1 MPIEGPLKELGIQD
15 VLQLL
20 ELAGK
25 TGALTV
31 RSEHLNDEAIVH
43 FDHGVA
49 VYASRRRSIR
59 LLGQQLLQAGKVTER
74 ELTRALELQR
84 NRPGHRLGAILVE
97 QGSVGEEEL
106 VRHLRFQIEETIFDL
121 MSWDEG
127 YFHFVETD
135 EVARLVPRVEV
146 RIESLLMEG
155 ARRIDE
161 WTQLESRVPHP
172 ECVPTLVPVDGG
184 GSAAPLNLRPDEWE
198 VLGEIDGERD
208 LRRIAADVGKSSFDV
223 AKIVYGLASMDIVR
237 VEDRPQHVPEQELER
252 RLAQLEDRLTAEP
265 DEVERAV
272 GELEQAYPQR
282 AELPL
287 LAGRALVEQG
297 RMRAATEAFERAVGL
312 DPLSADAHFHLGA
325 AAVQVGEMARAERA
339 WHNFLRLAPGAGPA
353 GGVKQALEAIRTLNN
368 VMNRIRTSG

>member
-31 RSEHLNDEAIVH
+31 RSERLNDEAIVH

-49 VYASRRRSIR
+49 VFASRRRSIR

-74 ELTRALELQR
+74 ELTRALDLQR
-84 NRPGHRLGAILVE
+84 SRPGHRLGGILVE

-121 MSWDEG
+121 MGWDEG
-127 YFHFVETD
+127 YFHFVETE
-135 EVARLVPRVEV
+135 EVARSVPRVEV

-161 WTQLESRVPHP
+161 WARLESRVPHP
-172 ECVPTLVPVDGG
+172 ECVPTLAPVDGA
-184 GSAAPLNLRPDEWE
+184 SAAPLNLRPDEWE
-198 VLGEIDGERD
+198 VLGDIDGERD

-237 VEDRPQHVPEQELER
+237 VEDRPVHVPETELES
-252 RLAQLEDRLTAEP
+252 RLAELEGRLAASP
-265 DEVERAV
+265 DEVEREV
-272 GELEQAYPQR
+272 EELEQAYPQR

-287 LAGRALVEQG
+287 LAGRALALQG
-297 RMRAATEAFERAVGL
+297 RMRAAAEAFERAVGL
-312 DPLSADAHFHLGA
+312 DPLSADAHYHLGV
-325 AAVQVGEMARAERA
+325 AAVRVGELARAERA
-339 WHNFLRLAPGAGPA
+339 WHNFLRLAPGARSA
-353 GGVKQALEAIRTLNN
+353 GGVKEALNAIRTLNN
-368 VMNRIRTSG
+368 VMDRILTSG

>member
-31 RSEHLNDEAIVH
+31 RSERLNDEAIVH
-43 FDHGVA
+43 FDRGVA
-49 VYASRRRSIR
+49 VFASRRRSIR

-74 ELTRALELQR
+74 ELARALDLQR
-84 NRPGHRLGAILVE
+84 NRPGHRLGGILVE

-121 MSWDEG
+121 MGWDEG

-135 EVARLVPRVEV
+135 EVARSIPRVEV

-161 WTQLESRVPHP
+161 WARLESRVPHP
-172 ECVPTLVPVDGG
+172 DCVPSLAPIDGV
-184 GSAAPLNLRPDEWE
+184 SAAPLNLRPDEWE
-198 VLGEIDGERD
+198 VLGEIDGSRD

-237 VEDRPQHVPEQELER
+237 VEDRPVHVPEKELES
-252 RLAQLEDRLTAEP
+252 RLIELEDRLPAAP

-272 GELEQAYPQR
+272 EELEQAYPQR

-287 LAGRALVEQG
+287 LAGRALAAQG
-297 RMRAATEAFERAVGL
+297 RMRGAAEAFERAVGL
-312 DPLSADAHFHLGA
+312 DPLSAQAHYHLGI
-325 AAVQVGEMARAERA
+325 AAVRVGELARAERA
-339 WHNFLRLAPGAGPA
+339 WHNFLRLSPGTGPA
-353 GGVKQALEAIRTLNN
+353 ASVKEALDAIRTLNN
-368 VMNRIRTSG
+368 VMDRIRTSG

>member
-20 ELAGK
+20 ELATK

-31 RSEHLNDEAIVH
+31 RSERLNDETIVH
-43 FDHGVA
+43 FDRGV
-49 VYASRRRSIR
+49 VVFASRRRSIR

-84 NRPGHRLGAILVE
+84 SRPGHRLGSILVE

-121 MSWDEG
+121 MNWDEG

-135 EVARLVPRVEV
+135 EVARAVPRVEV

-161 WTQLESRVPHP
+161 WARLEARVPHP
-172 ECVPTLVPVDGG
+172 ECVPALSPVDGA
-184 GSAAPLNLRPDEWE
+184 SAAPLNLRPDEWE
-198 VLGEIDGERD
+198 VLGEIDGQRD

-237 VEDRPQHVPEQELER
+237 VEDRPVHVPEQELER
-252 RLAQLEDRLTAEP
+252 RLADLEGRLSSAP
-265 DEVERAV
+265 DEVEREV
-272 GELEQAYPQR
+272 EELEQAYPQR

-287 LAGRALVEQG
+287 LAGRALARQD
-297 RMRAATEAFERAVGL
+297 RMRAAAEAFERAVGL
-312 DPLSADAHFHLGA
+312 DPLSANAHYHLGV
-325 AAVQVGEMARAERA
+325 AAVRVGELDRAERA
-339 WHNFLRLAPGAGPA
+339 WHTYLRLAPGTRAA
-353 GGVKQALEAIRTLNN
+353 AGVKEALDAIRTLNN
-368 VMNRIRTSG
+368 VMDRILTSG